1 MKKSD
6 YILKFCLGFLI
17 ILLVISFVKIKIDEK
32 AEKEKQEAV
41 VSEYKSAV
49 SKNDYIM
56 HALGGIDEYV
66 YTNSKEALEKSK
78 NLGAKFYEVDVRL
91 TADDKLVL
99 TNGWSET
106 DYAEMIGLD
115 LDSYSNGMTYD
126 QFMGTMIEERY
137 TPLDFK
143 DLVDFM
149 KENPD
154 TYMMLDFGKKKA
166 LYLRKA
172 YKEILG
178 ITEDSS
184 ILDRMIVGGHN
195 TDMVKTA
202 RSMYN
207 FKLYNLYW
215 PAEENRLD
223 ERIDTPEEFLDYC
236 RKNRVTSV
244 STLEETYEKE
254 RDIIQFFRN
263 NGLIVYVFTEN
274 DEERAK
280 ELLKEVDM
288 VGTDSLV

>member
-1 MKKSD
+1 M
-6 YILKFCLGFLI
+6 
-17 ILLVISFVKIKIDEK
+17 
-32 AEKEKQEAV
+32 
-41 VSEYKSAV
+41 

-223 ERIDTPEEFLDYC
+223 ERIDTPEDFLDYC